1 MNSKSITNSTAK
13 RNKTKEIFKKV
24 TCVIL
29 SLLIGF
35 IATYSLFYF
44 SVDCYKYS
52 SDKSSKSFSDLGFAN
67 LDSSTK
73 VTLYNYGRSYS
84 YTEDEKKQLLDCFE
98 NSEYTELPL
107 YKAFPLLWIAMK
119 PQNYICD
126 IDCDSTEFYN
136 GSAYVFNNYLYFLT
150 CNDKDFDYDTGTLM
164 IKLYKSSGDEVQ
176 KIKNIKKEPT
186 KSDYQDIGTQ
196 YQYLYSDCASKE
208 WCFHFTAIFFAMSLG
223 VFIIINILNSIKK
236 LNKNR

>member
-13 RNKTKEIFKKV
+13 RNKTKKILKKV

-44 SVDCYKYS
+44 SVDGYEFS
-52 SDKSSKSFSDLGFAN
+52 SDKSSKSLSDLGFAN
-67 LDSSTK
+67 LDSSAK
-73 VTLYNYGRSYS
+73 VTLHNYGRSYS
-84 YTEDEKKQLLDCFE
+84 YTEEEKEQLLDCFE

-119 PQNYICD
+119 PRYYICE
-126 IDCDSTEFYN
+126 IRRNSTEYYYM
-136 GSAYVFNNYLYFLT
+136 GTAYIFNKSLYLLNYS
-150 CNDKDFDYDTGTLM
+150 DYDYGTDTLM
-164 IKLYKSSGDEVQ
+164 ITLYKSSGDEIQ
-176 KIKNIKKEPT
+176 KIKNIKKEPI
-186 KSDYQDIGTQ
+186 KSDYLYIGTQ
-196 YQYLYSDCASKE
+196 YQYLYNDCASNE

>member
-1 MNSKSITNSTAK
+1 MSEQLKKMQQKQKKKK
-13 RNKTKEIFKKV
+13 RIIKNLMCIL
-24 TCVIL
+24 L

-35 IATYSLFYF
+35 VATYSLFYF

-84 YTEDEKKQLLDCFE
+84 YTEEEKEQLLDCFK

-119 PQNYICD
+119 PRYYICE
-126 IDCDSTEFYN
+126 IRRDSAEYYYMGTV
-136 GSAYVFNNYLYFLT
+136 YVFNKSLYLLNYSDY
-150 CNDKDFDYDTGTLM
+150 DYDTGTLM
-164 IKLYKSSGDEVQ
+164 ITLYKSSGDEVQ

-196 YQYLYSDCASKE
+196 YQYLYNDCASNE
-208 WCFHFTAIFFAMSLG
+208 WCFHFTAIFLAMSLG
-223 VFIIINILNSIKK
+223 VYIVIGIVNTVKK
-236 LNKNR
+236 HSKG